1 MFPTIETTPR
11 IQGVIEDY
19 FKKADESNLKRIYV
33 SSSKGAICVQAE
45 ALDLSDHAGTSYL
58 LLQNFLDEVIKKDLE
73 IHTTEN
79 DRIEC
84 IIATTYERKLTDRQE
99 SIIQDLLQLFI

>member
-1 MFPTIETTPR
+1 MFPIIETTPR
-11 IQGVIEDY
+11 TQGIIEDY
-19 FKKADESNLKRIYV
+19 FKKADESNLKRVYV
-33 SSSKGAICVQAE
+33 SSSRGTICIQAE
-45 ALDLSDHAGTSYL
+45 DLDLSDHAGTSYL

-84 IIATTYERKLTDRQE
+84 IIATTYEKKLTDRQE
-99 SIIQDLLQLFI
+99 SIIQELLQLFI